1 MKMLIEIPRRP
12 TMLIMAVLVKLSAC
26 QREVSSLGIAHIDKI
41 EENMP
46 SQVIKTRIT
55 IITYIACHS

>member
-1 MKMLIEIPRRP
+1 
-12 TMLIMAVLVKLSAC
+12 MLIMAVLVKLSAC
-26 QREVSSLGIAHIDKI
+26 QREVSSLANAHLDKI